1 MPAGAAALGPGDV
14 VWAQFEKLG
23 HWWPA
28 VVARDA
34 DTGQTV
40 NDEGQFFVMGGIG
53 SNEERRR
60 SWVSPSALRRW
71 EATLQRNGGTLVL
84 ANSDAAAKTSFVKPL
99 NQAAA
104 DNGAGPISARRRPS
118 EATIVRI
125 GVGDLPA
132 PALRHILLA
141 VQSDNLLRHVSI
153 CARVCAEWRRVVGGS
168 VAYGLGLPR
177 KRDEYLER
185 EDRDNEEE
193 RQRWAAAGHG
203 EWLPRGY
210 VCGDVYRPHYRPGDD
225 DRARVLRL
233 IEGKLRPSSAPG
245 TIVFLDEQDGGI
257 GDEGA
262 AVLAAALLS
271 MPRIRF
277 TGLKL
282 TDSDLSSVGVDALVP
297 ALRRPWGF
305 SSSQLVG
312 GYVGMK
318 ELWVGGGSET
328 GGGGDE
334 FTGIGDA
341 GVTALAKVLPP
352 TLEDLDFAYAGCSDV
367 GFLAM
372 VAALPA
378 LSRLTVLWCHC
389 NPRVTARG
397 WTAVFRTLPSLPAL
411 ERLFASGSSMGLE
424 GARALTAAIPEC
436 PRLRELCV
444 DANDLPPEAQ
454 DALDAVG
461 IQEGV
466 MMELD

>member
-1 MPAGAAALGPGDV
+1 MAPKKARVLRTPADALAQNLEAQRAFTGRAAERWQKEEMEASIKWLQREHE
-14 VWAQFEKLG
+14 AAIKRL
-23 HWWPA
+23 
-28 VVARDA
+28 
-34 DTGQTV
+34 
-40 NDEGQFFVMGGIG
+40 
-53 SNEERRR
+53 ERRLAR
-60 SWVSPSALRRW
+60 KVDRARGRHEDAMHALRRE
-71 EATLQRNGGTLVL
+71 EAELKLREAELR
-84 ANSDAAAKTSFVKPL
+84 
-99 NQAAA
+99 
-104 DNGAGPISARRRPS
+104 ARASIAPVS
-118 EATIVRI
+118 IT
-125 GVGDLPA
+125 DLPE
-132 PALRHILLA
+132 PALRRILLGA
-141 VQSDNLLRHVSI
+141 AHDNLLRHVSA
-153 CARVCAEWRRVVGGS
+153 CARVCAEWRRIAMGS

>member
-1 MPAGAAALGPGDV
+1 MAPKKARVLRTPADALAQNLEAQRAFTGRAAERWQKEEMEASIKWLQREHE
-14 VWAQFEKLG
+14 AAIKRL
-23 HWWPA
+23 
-28 VVARDA
+28 
-34 DTGQTV
+34 
-40 NDEGQFFVMGGIG
+40 
-53 SNEERRR
+53 ERRLAR
-60 SWVSPSALRRW
+60 KVDRARGRHEDAMHALRRE
-71 EATLQRNGGTLVL
+71 EAELKLREAELR
-84 ANSDAAAKTSFVKPL
+84 
-99 NQAAA
+99 
-104 DNGAGPISARRRPS
+104 ARASIAPVS
-118 EATIVRI
+118 IT
-125 GVGDLPA
+125 DLPE
-132 PALRHILLA
+132 PALRRILLGA
-141 VQSDNLLRHVSI
+141 AHDNLLRHVSG
-153 CARVCAEWRRVVGGS
+153 CARVCAEWRRIAMGS

>member
-1 MPAGAAALGPGDV
+1 MAPKKARVLRTPADALAQNLEAQRAFTGRAAERWQKEEMEASIKWLQREHE
-14 VWAQFEKLG
+14 AAIKRL
-23 HWWPA
+23 
-28 VVARDA
+28 
-34 DTGQTV
+34 
-40 NDEGQFFVMGGIG
+40 
-53 SNEERRR
+53 ERRLAR
-60 SWVSPSALRRW
+60 KVDRARGRHEDAMHALRRE
-71 EATLQRNGGTLVL
+71 EAELKLREAELR
-84 ANSDAAAKTSFVKPL
+84 
-99 NQAAA
+99 
-104 DNGAGPISARRRPS
+104 ARASIAPVS
-118 EATIVRI
+118 IT
-125 GVGDLPA
+125 DLPE
-132 PALRHILLA
+132 PALRRILLGA
-141 VQSDNLLRHVSI
+141 AHDNLLRHVSA
-153 CARVCAEWRRVVGGS
+153 CARVCAEWRRIAMGS

-312 GYVGMK
+312 HVGMK